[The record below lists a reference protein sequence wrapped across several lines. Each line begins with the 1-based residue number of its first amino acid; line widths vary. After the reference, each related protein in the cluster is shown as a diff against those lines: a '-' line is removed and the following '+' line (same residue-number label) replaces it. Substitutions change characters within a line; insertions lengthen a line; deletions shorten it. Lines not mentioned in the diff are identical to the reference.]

1 MSPSD
6 LLIQAAYIAA
16 SVLFILG
23 LRSLTK
29 ADTARRG
36 MQQAALGMVIA
47 VAGTLLHHEILSYG
61 WILAGLVIGSII
73 GYPSASSCR

>member
-1 MSPSD
+1 MNARD
-6 LLIQAAYIAA
+6 LLIQAAYITA

-36 MQQAALGMVIA
+36 MQQAALGMLIA
-47 VAGTLLHHEILSYG
+47 VVGTL
-61 WILAGLVIGSII
+61 W
-73 GYPSASSCR
+73 ASTSR